1 MITLKECLDS
11 MSDEEVQ
18 LVEKIAVG
26 ELKVISLKKYSSFQ
40 QYVFL
45 YMISQAR
52 IMNKMEADKV
62 ITEMADALVNKRS
75 PSTEVE

>member
-45 YMISQAR
+45 YMISQAPHHEQNGSR
-52 IMNKMEADKV
+52 
-62 ITEMADALVNKRS
+62 
-75 PSTEVE
+75 